1 MELFKILARPYR
13 KKYLPMAIAAVFFML
28 CDIAIGLFIP
38 MVTKNIYTEINNG
51 SNNLNY
57 VIQTG
62 LIVVAIALAAVITTI
77 MNNIF
82 AQYLSTKITADIRS
96 ELFEKIQALS
106 FTNVDRITSG
116 ALMTIVTSD
125 TNQIQQ
131 IIMMSFRAILRS
143 PLTLI
148 GAVVMAYFL
157 NADLFII
164 ILVIVPILGISIW
177 IIIQKATSNFI
188 DMQKRLDNLNTKL
201 LETVNGVREIKSFVT
216 EEEELMR
223 FDVVNGKY
231 TQSIVKAEKLMSYLN
246 PVIILVSNIGIGVVL
261 LVGSTLMMKY
271 TGDMKADMAGIIFSY
286 IAYLQQI
293 IMSLMMLSMVS
304 IQISRGAVSAKRIDS
319 VMKVIIN
326 IVDKEQAIHDFEI
339 EGEIEFRDV
348 SFGYLDEEGTGGGA
362 TLQNLNLKIAPKSLV
377 GVIGS
382 TGSGKTS
389 LVQLIPRLYD
399 ATKGEVLIDGV
410 NVKDIS
416 LQTLRNQISY
426 VTQEA
431 IIFSGTI
438 ESNIRQ
444 GKEDAHIDEIEL
456 AARKAVAAEFI
467 ERLDGQYQATIHQG
481 GTNLSGGQ
489 KQRLALARALVRKPK
504 ILILDDSTSAVDA
517 KSEALIK
524 ANLFENRNQTTIIVA
539 QKISSIQQCDQ
550 IIVLDNS
557 GHIDGV
563 GNHFSLLKNSKVYQE
578 IYASQFGGQYE

>member
-13 KKYLPMAIAAVFFML
+13 KKYLPMALAAVFFML

-51 SNNLNY
+51 SNNLGFVY
-57 VIQTG
+57 QTG
-62 LIVVAIALAAVITTI
+62 LIVIAIALAAVVTTI

-143 PLTLI
+143 PLTLV

-177 IIIQKATSNFI
+177 VIIQKATNNFI
-188 DMQKRLDNLNTKL
+188 DMQKRLDSLNTKL
-201 LETVNGVREIKSFVT
+201 LETVNGAREIKSFVT
-216 EEEELMR
+216 EEEELIK
-223 FDVVNGKY
+223 FDIVNGKY
-231 TQSIVKAEKLMSYLN
+231 TQSIIKAEKLMSYLN
-246 PVIILVSNIGIGVVL
+246 PVIILISNIGIGVVL

-271 TGDMKADMAGIIFSY
+271 TGYMKADMAGIIFSY

-319 VMKVIIN
+319 VMKVVIN
-326 IVDKEQAIHDFEI
+326 IVDKEESIDDFEI
-339 EGEIEFRDV
+339 EGGIEFREV
-348 SFGYLDEEGTGGGA
+348 SFGYLDEEGTIGGE
-362 TLQNLNLKIAPKSLV
+362 TLQNINLNIPPKSVV

-399 ATKGEVLIDGV
+399 VTKGEVLIDGV

-431 IIFSGTI
+431 IIFLGTI

-444 GKEDAHIDEIEL
+444 GKDDANIDEIEL
-456 AARKAVAAEFI
+456 AAKDAVADEFI
-467 ERLDGQYQATIHQG
+467 EKLDGKYQATIHQG
-481 GTNLSGGQ
+481 GANLSGGQ
-489 KQRLALARALVRKPK
+489 KQRLALARALIRKPK

-524 ANLFENRNQTTIIVA
+524 ANLLENKNQTTIIVA
-539 QKISSIQQCDQ
+539 QKISSIQNCDQ

-557 GHIDGV
+557 GQIDGF
-563 GNHFSLLKNSKVYQE
+563 GDHLSLLKNSKVYQE
-578 IYASQFGGQYE
+578 IYTSQFGGHYE